1 MATVSQQIQQ
11 IYVGLLG
18 RAADQAGLDYW
29 TAEIEGG
36 VLTIEELRANIVNEQ
51 PEYEAGLGSM
61 TRAEAVAALYEAL
74 FNRAPEAEGL
84 EYWVNGEGSTVN
96 FDQLILA
103 LVNGASEADAA
114 ALANKVAAAEYYT
127 AAAGDAYTAESAA
140 AAVADVD
147 ATPESLAASKAATD
161 AFVNPGFSLTAALAT
176 LQAAN
181 QAKAD
186 FLAEVDG
193 DDDPDTSLT
202 ELQVAALV
210 TTAVA
215 DIDALVAGDYAAAS
229 TGVRAALVADQQ
241 AANQT
246 ALTSAQT
253 ALSTAQANVNA
264 VAGLAAAVAN
274 YKAAQDVTEAATAT
288 VADKEADLAG
298 AKASYDFKN
307 SSSITVNGDGTVT
320 GLIVLDGNVLK
331 LATDVTETTNPG
343 VTALLSASIAKEA
356 ADAAMTAATAAQAAA
371 LSVVNNLDLSAAA
384 VTALENVAGAMTVV
398 TLADGALP
406 TQAQI
411 ATEIAGLNA
420 LLQTALADE
429 AYDEDYDT
437 ELGEE
442 DPGYDAAAA
451 AAAAAVAEA
460 QEDLDAF
467 QTLVDAYDAAAAT
480 NPRLLA
486 LEVAELGVEGANED
500 IADLA
505 AALADLAEAQGL
517 VAQLAD
523 LNAAITAAIEVITD
537 EGFTAPVTLA
547 AVNNATTASDLYV
560 LGDVDATINNFSL
573 LGDDVLFIGSGYTL
587 VTLGADQQ
595 ITQRVGDAATLEVF
609 VKQVAGNVELYVE
622 GQTFA
627 GNGTAYA
634 DITTVTLTGI
644 SVDDLM
650 FENGVFS
657 LA

>member
-127 AAAGDAYTAESAA
+127 SSVGDAYTAESAA

-147 ATPESLAASKAATD
+147 ATAESLAASKAATD
-161 AFVNPGFSLTAALAT
+161 AFVNPGFSLTAALAD

-181 QAKAD
+181 QAKVD
-186 FLAEVDG
+186 FLEAAELEEGDVATNLTDKVNAVD
-193 DDDPDTSLT
+193 D
-202 ELQVAALV
+202 LV
-210 TTAVA
+210 T
-215 DIDALVAGDYAAAS
+215 GDYAAAS

-253 ALSTAQANVNA
+253 ALTTAQANVNA

-298 AKASYDFKN
+298 AKASYDVKN
-307 SSSITVNGDGTVT
+307 SSNITVNGNGTVD

-356 ADAAMTAATAAQAAA
+356 ADAAMTSATAAEAAA
-371 LSVVNNLDLSAAA
+371 LSVVNNLDLSPAA
-384 VTALENVAGAMTVV
+384 VTALEAVAGAMTVV

-429 AYDEDYDT
+429 AYDADYDT
-437 ELGEE
+437 ELVEG
-442 DPGYDAAAA
+442 DPDYDAAAA

-460 QEDLDAF
+460 QEDLEAF

-480 NPRLLA
+480 NPRLNA
-486 LEVAELGVEGANED
+486 LEVAEVGVEGANED

-627 GNGTAYA
+627 GNGTTSA